1 MGGFY
6 KPPRIMPCWL
16 LFSSHIFVALFRIK
30 GNGLDPIYY
39 VDIITDNNL
48 LGIKELQAF
57 QGEPFAPHETL
68 LGQK

>member
-1 MGGFY
+1 M
-6 KPPRIMPCWL
+6 
-16 LFSSHIFVALFRIK
+16 K

-39 VDIITDNNL
+39 VDIIIDNNL

>member
-1 MGGFY
+1 M
-6 KPPRIMPCWL
+6 
-16 LFSSHIFVALFRIK
+16 K

-48 LGIKELQAF
+48 LGIKELQVF
-57 QGEPFAPHETL
+57 QGEPFAPHETI